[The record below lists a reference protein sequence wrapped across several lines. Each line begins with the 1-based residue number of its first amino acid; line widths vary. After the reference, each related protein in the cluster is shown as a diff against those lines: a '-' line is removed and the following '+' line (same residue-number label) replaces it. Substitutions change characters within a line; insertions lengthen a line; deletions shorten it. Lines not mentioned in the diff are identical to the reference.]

1 MIIHGIYET
10 GSSFRVGWPIGL
22 LYLFGGGAVC
32 VGGGGGGLIYVFQGF
47 VANIGGIWV
56 LAGGGVLA
64 AG

>member
-22 LYLFGGGAVC
+22 LYLFGGGAVW
-32 VGGGGGGLIYVFQGF
+32 GGGLIYVFQGF

>member
-22 LYLFGGGAVC
+22 LYLFGGGAVW
-32 VGGGGGGLIYVFQGF
+32 GGGGLIYVFQGF

>member
-10 GSSFRVGWPIGL
+10 SSSFLVGWPIGL
-22 LYLFGGGAVC
+22 LYLFGDGTMRGRE
-32 VGGGGGGLIYVFQGF
+32 GRGLIYVFQGF